1 MPKLQ
6 IETWV
11 DVYSLFTDV
20 FDLPS
25 DLVLSDLPLDAISQ
39 IASNKSSYTNWQSRA
54 RQKLFEEGG
63 KNNG

>member
-1 MPKLQ
+1 MPKLK

-25 DLVLSDLPLDAISQ
+25 ELVLSDLPLDDISQ
-39 IASNKSSYTNWQSRA
+39 IASNKSSYTNWQNRA
-54 RQKLFEEGG
+54 LQKIYEEMSK
-63 KNNG
+63 KNG